1 MSKML
6 EEIRQQPAALERALK
21 SELTRIGRLKKR
33 LEAARPRFIVL
44 AARGT
49 SDNAALFGRYLLP
62 ITTGVPVA
70 LAAPSIFTLYGAKA
84 DMRDSLVVAVSQS
97 GESTDTNL
105 ILEQAREQGAITVG
119 ITNESGSSLDK
130 IAEYTFLL
138 RGGKERSVAATKTY
152 TGQLMTF
159 YLIAYALGARLRP
172 DDLRRLPDWVEKA
185 LRLEPEIAAASER
198 YRFME
203 RAVVVGRGL
212 NYANA
217 FEFSLKLMETCYIVA
232 ERFSAADFLHGPI
245 AMVER
250 SFPVFAFAPPGVT
263 WPSMRDFLGKL
274 QGLKAETL
282 VITDRTNCASIK
294 GGRTICLPMKLGV
307 SGAEPEEVYTPIPYI
322 IPAQLFAA
330 SLAEWKGLN
339 PDHPRTISKVTQ
351 TM

>member
-1 MSKML
+1 
-6 EEIRQQPAALERALK
+6 
-21 SELTRIGRLKKR
+21 
-33 LEAARPRFIVL
+33 
-44 AARGT
+44 
-49 SDNAALFGRYLLP
+49 
-62 ITTGVPVA
+62 
-70 LAAPSIFTLYGAKA
+70 
-84 DMRDSLVVAVSQS
+84 
-97 GESTDTNL
+97 
-105 ILEQAREQGAITVG
+105 
-119 ITNESGSSLDK
+119 
-130 IAEYTFLL
+130 
-138 RGGKERSVAATKTY
+138 
-152 TGQLMTF
+152 
-159 YLIAYALGARLRP
+159 
-172 DDLRRLPDWVEKA
+172 
-185 LRLEPEIAAASER
+185 
-198 YRFME
+198 
-203 RAVVVGRGL
+203 
-212 NYANA
+212 
-217 FEFSLKLMETCYIVA
+217 METCYIVA